1 MQRWGLLNVASVWI
15 LAAIMFKGR
24 VKHYYSHDD
33 RLSISALG
41 ETCGI
46 CSFET
51 VKQGPWRRFC
61 PVKAKTICQFRSK
74 YWSQFIFMLEPQLP
88 HLPLMQQR
96 HNMKMSSHTALW
108 VSVHNTCMRVSTRP
122 HVFTPQLL
130 SPGSLPY
137 HPPEEQ
143 DIFFSLTLIGVFDRK
158 ESTYQAWRKHS
169 PTTLQKS
176 KTYSLVWHSLEFL
189 LGRSPHIKP
198 EEDWEADE
206 AVESFTEF

>member
-1 MQRWGLLNVASVWI
+1 MSRILSCLGFKVW
-15 LAAIMFKGR
+15 LFDCVEFCKMLPAYAAIMFKGR

-108 VSVHNTCMRVSTRP
+108 VSVHNTCRGWAPGHMCSP
-122 HVFTPQLL
+122 PSSSPQ
-130 SPGSLPY
+130 
-137 HPPEEQ
+137 
-143 DIFFSLTLIGVFDRK
+143 T
-158 ESTYQAWRKHS
+158 HS
-169 PTTLQKS
+169 SANLQRS
-176 KTYSLVWHSLEFL
+176 KTYFW
-189 LGRSPHIKP
+189 
-198 EEDWEADE
+198 A
-206 AVESFTEF
+206 